1 MLINSDNQ
9 ILGCATESMMASIVG
24 DHKNLALFELE
35 YTDKISL
42 RVLCSLHGKKK
53 YDLLFLQVTY
63 GSLDTRLSLHS
74 MCNFLKLTLIC
85 LNA

>member
-9 ILGCATESMMASIVG
+9 ILGCATESMMTSIVG

-42 RVLCSLHGKKK
+42 RVLCSL
-53 YDLLFLQVTY
+53 
-63 GSLDTRLSLHS
+63 
-74 MCNFLKLTLIC
+74 
-85 LNA
+85 